1 MDVAPPHDRYL
12 RVSKFDGGMESYT
25 LKSNRQLHYSC
36 SCGVRNPEKII
47 PAVKAAW
54 GQDPLSRKTEK
65 WSKPEKYGV
74 RVTTLGYRRYESV
87 RFYVPHGDISS
98 SMVSLSLDGEGR
110 KFYVFQLTWNLVC
123 NKSLLNPVIQG
134 ILHVK
139 NWTDIWFWFPNLFS
153 HQIIWSGWALFF
165 YVVRGWGTKAS
176 SGETA
181 LISYSVWQQRHCNH
195 IKQRPLTIAIKVYCV
210 LKKRLY
216 SINYPFTTRLSI
228 STIIKMFKIPTDDNF
243 LVVSHLYLGRR
254 GMSAKQGE

>member
-1 MDVAPPHDRYL
+1 M
-12 RVSKFDGGMESYT
+12 
-25 LKSNRQLHYSC
+25 
-36 SCGVRNPEKII
+36 
-47 PAVKAAW
+47 
-54 GQDPLSRKTEK
+54 
-65 WSKPEKYGV
+65 
-74 RVTTLGYRRYESV
+74 TTLGYRRYESV

-110 KFYVFQLTWNLVC
+110 KFYVFQLTWNHVC
-123 NKSLLNPVIQG
+123 NKLLLNQVIQG
-134 ILHVK
+134 ISHWYL
-139 NWTDIWFWFPNLFS
+139 ILFPILSF

-210 LKKRLY
+210 LKKRSY